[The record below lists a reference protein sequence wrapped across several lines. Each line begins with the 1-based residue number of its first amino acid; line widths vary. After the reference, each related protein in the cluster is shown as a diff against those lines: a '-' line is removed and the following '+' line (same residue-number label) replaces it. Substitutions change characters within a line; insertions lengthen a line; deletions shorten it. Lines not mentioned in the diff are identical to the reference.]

1 MRTSEN
7 SCSTHF
13 VNRAGLLDCGFTSRL
28 TWLSEGKLL
37 KENALRKLLLLV
49 GLSMMAVLVFTPAAL
64 AQPNGPAYD
73 FIQVPNGIR
82 PCPFGLERV
91 QQDYQR
97 EVVCGEGGGYV
108 FAPGGSASP
117 SPSLTPSASPSPS
130 PSASP
135 SPSPSPSAS
144 PSPSPTATASPD
156 ASALPATGGGFSPAL
171 ALGPVAL
178 IVGGGLLA
186 LRIVRR

>member
-1 MRTSEN
+1 MRK
-7 SCSTHF
+7 
-13 VNRAGLLDCGFTSRL
+13 AMLMLGLAMLGVM
-28 TWLSEGKLL
+28 LL
-37 KENALRKLLLLV
+37 GSVAQ
-49 GLSMMAVLVFTPAAL
+49 

-73 FIQVPNGIR
+73 FIEVPNNIR

-117 SPSLTPSASPSPS
+117 SPSPEPSASPTASPTAS

-135 SPSPSPSAS
+135 SADDSQYSAPS
-144 PSPSPTATASPD
+144 
-156 ASALPATGGGFSPAL
+156 LPATGGASPLVPLGAL
-171 ALGPVAL
+171 ALLA
-178 IVGGGLLA
+178 GGGLLA
-186 LRIVRR
+186 VRSVRR